1 MWAKFGCGPTVVS
14 KKKGG
19 GVQTDRQAD
28 RQTKISA
35 ALYSRYAIVHI
46 NILFHHFCHI
56 PGIHIRAR
64 PSGNGGT
71 LLLYFALVLLIYPM
85 LSKITTGTI

>member
-14 KKKGG
+14 KKGG

-35 ALYSRYAIVHI
+35 ALYSRYTLLEKNQLSQYFFGL
-46 NILFHHFCHI
+46 NIY
-56 PGIHIRAR
+56 IRAR
-64 PSGNGGT
+64 PREG
-71 LLLYFALVLLIYPM
+71 
-85 LSKITTGTI
+85 